1 MFKKIIFGE
10 HPPKTALKKHISRG
24 PSQSDQSKHSAGSEL
39 PGERAPSVKRK
50 HRMEISKK
58 YFIRYRH
65 FDTSKTLYIEG
76 LREDAKPH
84 ASQPDKRVPSVK
96 KAQLKNIF

>member
-1 MFKKIIFGE
+1 
-10 HPPKTALKKHISRG
+10 
-24 PSQSDQSKHSAGSEL
+24 
-39 PGERAPSVKRK
+39 
-50 HRMEISKK
+50 MEISKK